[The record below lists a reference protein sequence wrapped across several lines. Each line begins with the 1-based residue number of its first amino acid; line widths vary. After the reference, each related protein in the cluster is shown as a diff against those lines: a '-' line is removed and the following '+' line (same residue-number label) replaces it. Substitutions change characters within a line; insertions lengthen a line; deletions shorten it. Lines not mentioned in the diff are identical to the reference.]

1 GHLEDSLAWAERGL
15 ELGRA
20 LDSPEVMI
28 VALHVRGD
36 GRCSGRDIGGLD
48 DLREAL
54 EIATARGS
62 ASDIVI
68 SRTYVAEWLS
78 LMNGPAAGLDGRG
91 EDRDGAGRPSGGALV
106 RRRVRGGDARSGRDL
121 PGDERDVGRAGVRRP
136 RRPRAGAQDR
146 GARGHDAARAALR
159 GCDARDGLRDER

>member
-1 GHLEDSLAWAERGL
+1 GRLGGSLAGAGRVL

-78 LMNGPAAGLDGRG
+78 LMDGPAAGLEVYEEAVTFAEHRG
-91 EDRDGAGRPSGGALV
+91 ALNQGTQAQVASRSAVAVAGRW
-106 RRRVRGGDARSGRDL
+106 
-121 PGDERDVGRAGVRRP
+121 
-136 RRPRAGAQDR
+136 
-146 GARGHDAARAALR
+146 GH
-159 GCDARDGLRDER
+159 